1 MCLKLRLCVRRL
13 SHACT
18 DTDHSI
24 SLAGRALYR
33 KKVQGTENSALNVR
47 IGAFPVRLFLLNKII
62 SEHIESAI
70 DKNLKEEI
78 FIRKEN
84 KMAYRQNNSQGQ
96 NDRIRFDLLER
107 IGVLSRKENGW
118 TREVNI
124 VAWNDGPGKVD
135 IRDWNSDH
143 NRMTRGITL
152 FEDEAENL
160 TKVLARRYG
169 LTFPGNRQR
178 DEHTSGRM
186 FGELTETTRDRSF
199 GEPAGG
205 SAGEAAEEAAG
216 QSGIMEAAPAAAAA
230 EVPEAAAACVAE
242 SAAQLEAAAPA

>member
-1 MCLKLRLCVRRL
+1 M
-13 SHACT
+13 
-18 DTDHSI
+18 
-24 SLAGRALYR
+24 
-33 KKVQGTENSALNVR
+33 KKVPGTENSAPAVGK
-47 IGAFPVRLFLLNKII
+47 GAFTVRLFLLMNII
-62 SEHIESAI
+62 SDHIESAI
-70 DKNLKEEI
+70 DRNLKEEI

-84 KMAYRQNNSQGQ
+84 KMAYRQNNSQ
-96 NDRIRFDLLER
+96 DRSDKVRFDLLER

-186 FGELTETTRDRSF
+186 FGELTESSWDRPCEDS
-199 GEPAGG
+199 GG
-205 SAGEAAEEAAG
+205 ASADEAAEEAAG
-216 QSGIMEAAPAAAAA
+216 HGGFMDGAPAA
-230 EVPEAAAACVAE
+230 EAAACVAE
-242 SAAQLEAAAPA
+242 SAAQ

>member
-1 MCLKLRLCVRRL
+1 M
-13 SHACT
+13 
-18 DTDHSI
+18 
-24 SLAGRALYR
+24 
-33 KKVQGTENSALNVR
+33 KKVREAENSAS
-47 IGAFPVRLFLLNKII
+47 IAGTGEFPVRLFLLNNII

-70 DKNLKEEI
+70 DRNLKKEI

-84 KMAYRQNNSQGQ
+84 KMAYRQNNSQGR
-96 NDRIRFDLLER
+96 NDQVRFDLLER

-135 IRDWNSDH
+135 IRDWDPDH
-143 NRMTRGITL
+143 KRMTRGITL

-169 LTFPGNRQR
+169 LTFPGSRQR

-186 FGELTETTRDRSF
+186 FGELTETPR
-199 GEPAGG
+199 GG
-205 SAGEAAEEAAG
+205 SYEDTAGASADEAAEEAAG
-216 QSGIMEAAPAAAAA
+216 LSGITEAAPAA
-230 EVPEAAAACVAE
+230 EAAACVAE
-242 SAAQLEAAAPA
+242 SAAQMNAAAPA